1 MLELWVEIVSA
12 MYFFLCSLSAW
23 ARDSNWE
30 AVLFILLSSTMI
42 TFAISNKK
50 ARN

>member
-30 AVLFILLSSTMI
+30 ALLFVIASSTMI
-42 TFAISNKK
+42 MLAVNNKK

>member
-1 MLELWVEIVSA
+1 MLELWVEITLA
-12 MYFFLCSLSAW
+12 LYFFLCSLSSW

-30 AVLFILLSSTMI
+30 ALLFVFISSTMI
-42 TFAISNKK
+42 TLAVSNKK